1 MSVPFCMATTTKGSA
16 VKIVLPRMTFF
27 MSASEGLAV
36 VSALPP
42 PLEDWGCSE
51 SENLNLSVVM
61 GGHRVGDFKISFD
74 YWMIV
79 MHAAALY
86 FHLRAKY

>member
-1 MSVPFCMATTTKGSA
+1 MKTAGPNQPDAFTASSTVCTQELMSVPFCMATTTKGSA

-51 SENLNLSVVM
+51 SENLNLSVAM
-61 GGHRVGDFKISFD
+61 GGHRVGE
-74 YWMIV
+74 
-79 MHAAALY
+79 
-86 FHLRAKY
+86 